1 LLENHGGK
9 QHGEKGLKK
18 GDMEMEKKACIAKKK
33 KNFNSPL
40 QHITII
46 IIAAC
51 HEKSSLF
58 NFQWPDERAMPMQ
71 RRRHSQVEHAVITA
85 AVK

>member
-33 KNFNSPL
+33 KKTL
-40 QHITII
+40 T
-46 IIAAC
+46 A
-51 HEKSSLF
+51 LF
-58 NFQWPDERAMPMQ
+58 ST
-71 RRRHSQVEHAVITA
+71 SQ
-85 AVK
+85 